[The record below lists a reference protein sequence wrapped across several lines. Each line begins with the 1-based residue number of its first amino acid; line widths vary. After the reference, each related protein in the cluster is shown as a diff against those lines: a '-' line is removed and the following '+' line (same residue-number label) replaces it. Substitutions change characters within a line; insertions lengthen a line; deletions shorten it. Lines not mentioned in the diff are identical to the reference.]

1 MEHTEAHGRSTIP
14 MRRRSPRVEV
24 LGTLHGQIVAM
35 DIPLV
40 VRNISAGG
48 FGIESQVAFP
58 VGAQHRFRFTA
69 ETGLRVVLSAEAR
82 HCDPVAMSD
91 GVTRY
96 RAGFEFVQVPGGET
110 GKAVETLLEAATSIL
125 LLQ

>member
-1 MEHTEAHGRSTIP
+1 

-24 LGTLHGQIVAM
+24 LATLHGQIVAM
-35 DIPLV
+35 DVPLV
-40 VRNISAGG
+40 VRNMSAGG

-58 VGAQHRFRFTA
+58 AGAVHRFRFTA
-69 ETGLRVVLSAEAR
+69 ETGLRVVLSAQAR
-82 HCDPVAMSD
+82 HCEPVAMSD

-96 RAGFEFVQVPGGET
+96 RAGFEFVQVPGADT
-110 GKAVETLLEAATSIL
+110 GKAIETLLEAATSIL